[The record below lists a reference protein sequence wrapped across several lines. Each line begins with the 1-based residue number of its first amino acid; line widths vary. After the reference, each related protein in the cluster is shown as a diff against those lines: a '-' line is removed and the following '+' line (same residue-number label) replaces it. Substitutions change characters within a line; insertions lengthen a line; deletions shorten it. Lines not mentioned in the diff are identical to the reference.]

1 MKAIVFLSKIVLCIL
16 NLPGII
22 ISYSLWFQKFWSNSS
37 GKFQN
42 FFVPSSPPIDSID
55 LSSVPKSRDFGHGL
69 RDKILLSWQV
79 TSPWFLEIP
88 RKMGK
93 THYFSQ
99 KYQNFSH
106 FFKKIRDFSAI
117 LRFIAR
123 DYSDFLGVFLLV
135 IFVTFLPWSRDFQEK
150 SFGNTGEEN
159 PKRIDRWHLLNK
171 LMKIMIWFRNFVNW
185 NWNFDQFTK
194 PKNLKERKKF
204 AVKAFSPA

>member
-1 MKAIVFLSKIVLCIL
+1 MWLLTRFFA
-16 NLPGII
+16 NLRY
-22 ISYSLWFQKFWSNSS
+22 SYSMEHLLSPLLLVALAWLFWLWS
-37 GKFQN
+37 
-42 FFVPSSPPIDSID
+42 VSSPVQRVARRGARFRAPDQLWPSHWTVFPNLVIYHEF
-55 LSSVPKSRDFGHGL
+55 RDFGHGP

-150 SFGNTGEEN
+150 SFGNTVVRLR
-159 PKRIDRWHLLNK
+159 P
-171 LMKIMIWFRNFVNW
+171 
-185 NWNFDQFTK
+185 
-194 PKNLKERKKF
+194 
-204 AVKAFSPA
+204 

>member
-1 MKAIVFLSKIVLCIL
+1 MFP
-16 NLPGII
+16 NLVI
-22 ISYSLWFQKFWSNSS
+22 YHEF
-37 GKFQN
+37 
-42 FFVPSSPPIDSID
+42 
-55 LSSVPKSRDFGHGL
+55 RDFGHGL

-123 DYSDFLGVFLLV
+123 DYSDFLVVFLLV

-150 SFGNTGEEN
+150 SFGNTVVSRGARGAAAPLHFEGN
-159 PKRIDRWHLLNK
+159 KGRTFDLLSFKNFK
-171 LMKIMIWFRNFVNW
+171 KWKIF
-185 NWNFDQFTK
+185 
-194 PKNLKERKKF
+194 F
-204 AVKAFSPA
+204 APLHSKS

>member
-1 MKAIVFLSKIVLCIL
+1 MFP
-16 NLPGII
+16 NLVI
-22 ISYSLWFQKFWSNSS
+22 YHEF
-37 GKFQN
+37 
-42 FFVPSSPPIDSID
+42 
-55 LSSVPKSRDFGHGL
+55 RDFGHGL

-135 IFVTFLPWSRDFQEK
+135 IFVNFFPWSRDFQEK
-150 SFGNTGEEN
+150 SFGNTAKSEKEALILHHFFVL
-159 PKRIDRWHLLNK
+159 KRPLICNVTEIHWHLL
-171 LMKIMIWFRNFVNW
+171 MIGFPPILWRKFHLVPNFEVV
-185 NWNFDQFTK
+185 F
-194 PKNLKERKKF
+194 
-204 AVKAFSPA
+204 

>member
-1 MKAIVFLSKIVLCIL
+1 MMQAIYLLNWFSRSLLAVFP
-16 NLPGII
+16 NLVI
-22 ISYSLWFQKFWSNSS
+22 YHEF
-37 GKFQN
+37 
-42 FFVPSSPPIDSID
+42 
-55 LSSVPKSRDFGHGL
+55 RDFGHGL

-106 FFKKIRDFSAI
+106 FFKKIRDFSAF

-135 IFVTFLPWSRDFQEK
+135 IFVTFLPRSWDFQEK
-150 SFGNTGEEN
+150 SFGNTASL
-159 PKRIDRWHLLNK
+159 RYWHP
-171 LMKIMIWFRNFVNW
+171 
-185 NWNFDQFTK
+185 FDMWSVAD
-194 PKNLKERKKF
+194 KNN
-204 AVKAFSPA
+204 S